1 MYNRAMKRI
10 AICIL
15 LLIFAVTTFCLGSVT
30 TAAAD
35 STEYLLVSGENVS
48 LYEDTRKAPALF
60 TLPRTYYVKVVEM
73 NYDKGYHKVEYNGIE
88 GIVKSNEF
96 SSTTVKDVSDPYYTA
111 KNVSAHVSTHLYLR
125 PSFAEE
131 ADSGIAAYGKTLT
144 YLGKISGEKGTY
156 GTSTWFAVLYSDNV
170 YYIHPEMTSDI
181 DLLETGI
188 PAHPSSVSTE
198 ETSEGTDP
206 AAQPAQKTDVVRIL
220 LILGMFVPIVIILV
234 VLFRPRKKLGRN
246 RRAEEDDEY

>member
-1 MYNRAMKRI
+1 MKRI

-15 LLIFAVTTFCLGSVT
+15 LLVFVVTTFCVGSVT

-35 STEYLLVSGENVS
+35 SAEYLLVSNENVS

-60 TLPRTYYVKVVEM
+60 TLPRTYYVKVVEL

-96 SSTTVKDVSDPYYTA
+96 SDKTVKDVRDPYYTA

-125 PSFAEE
+125 PSFLEE

-156 GTSTWFAVLYSDNV
+156 GTSTWFAVLYSDHV

-181 DLLETGI
+181 ELLETGI
-188 PAHPSSVSTE
+188 PAHPASVGTE
-198 ETSEGTDP
+198 EVTEKTDT
-206 AAQPAQKTDVVRIL
+206 AQPAQKTDVVRIL

-234 VLFRPRKKLGRN
+234 VLFRPRRKLGHN